1 MVELWA
7 PPTNTRPQKGDQ
19 VNDGLV
25 VNFLSVVPKRPT
37 ARFMGAS
44 ARLSL
49 PRWMN
54 RMLLRWF
61 VRKYGV
67 DMNECVGSI
76 EDFPTLSQFFIRELK
91 PGIRPVDP
99 DPRALVS
106 PVDGTVHTFGR
117 IEEGRYVQVDG
128 KTASVS
134 ELLGASSDAER
145 FEGGQFAILYLSPKD
160 YHRVHTP
167 AACRVRS
174 YRYLPGRL
182 WPVFPAATRRIEGLF
197 SRNERLLFMLD
208 TNLGC
213 IAEVMIGAFG
223 VGRMTT
229 SVGPLVT
236 NTGGRSQEV
245 ALEPA
250 AEIERAGEIGKFH
263 LGSTVILLLEPGRIE
278 WELKPGQSIR
288 LGQAIGRAPAEVRP

>member
-1 MVELWA
+1 
-7 PPTNTRPQKGDQ
+7 

-25 VNFLSVVPKRPT
+25 VNFLSIVPKRPT

-44 ARLSL
+44 ARLGL

-67 DMNECVGSI
+67 DMTECVGSI
-76 EDFPTLSQFFIRELK
+76 EDFRTLSEFFIRELK

-99 DPRALVS
+99 DPRVLVS

-117 IEEGRYVQVDG
+117 IEDDRYLQVDG
-128 KTASVS
+128 KTASVT
-134 ELLGASSDAER
+134 ELLGGSQESER
-145 FEGGQFAILYLSPKD
+145 FEGGHFAILYLSPKD

-167 AACRVRS
+167 AASRVRS
-174 YRYLPGRL
+174 YRYLPGKL

-208 TNLGC
+208 TDLGC

-236 NTGGRSQEV
+236 NTGSQAEDV
-245 ALEPA
+245 LLEPPA
-250 AEIERAGEIGKFH
+250 SIERAGEIGKFH

-278 WELKPGQSIR
+278 WDLQPGQSIR
-288 LGQAIGRAPAEVRP
+288 LGQAIGRAPAEVQP